1 MDKHLNLY
9 ACECVCGF
17 IDFVRRIFPRKKV
30 PALFQK
36 SSSHRGPVCF
46 FFKKNYILLY
56 FCKASATT
64 LCCNCSPASPPP
76 WLAFIFSLISSP
88 LYRLGGPRPLCWE
101 WFGPYGRKDCVLTR
115 VFWSLGVIF
124 CVQQSLGFCLACQAT
139 NVNDP
144 DSKKAGGLEATAR
157 RPNARKC
164 ATMWILNLV
173 FRVSL
178 ASLKFYAFAD
188 FALFKKKI
196 KLNKQRRKDVI
207 VTQQNPHIIA
217 VYIFIFLSI
226 SHCSY
231 NFPVERCEAN
241 SSPPI

>member
-1 MDKHLNLY
+1 MWV
-9 ACECVCGF
+9 CVWVHRLCAKDFSQKKGAGALSKEF
-17 IDFVRRIFPRKKV
+17 LSSRSCLFVFLKRITFCCIFVRPV
-30 PALFQK
+30 LQHCVVTAAL
-36 SSSHRGPVCF
+36 
-46 FFKKNYILLY
+46 L
-56 FCKASATT
+56 
-64 LCCNCSPASPPP
+64 PPP

-188 FALFKKKI
+188 FALFKKKNQI
-196 KLNKQRRKDVI
+196 KQHAQRCHSNTTEPSYNRC
-207 VTQQNPHIIA
+207 
-217 VYIFIFLSI
+217 VYFHFFYL
-226 SHCSY
+226 SHCS
-231 NFPVERCEAN
+231 
-241 SSPPI
+241 

>member
-1 MDKHLNLY
+1 MS
-9 ACECVCGF
+9 VCGGSSTLCEGF
-17 IDFVRRIFPRKKV
+17 FPEKRCRRSFKRVPLIAVLFV
-30 PALFQK
+30 
-36 SSSHRGPVCF
+36 C

-56 FCKASATT
+56 ICKASATT

-226 SHCSY
+226 
-231 NFPVERCEAN
+231 ALLL
-241 SSPPI
+241 

>member
-46 FFKKNYILLY
+46 FFLKRITFCCIFVRPVLQHCVVTAALL
-56 FCKASATT
+56 
-64 LCCNCSPASPPP
+64 PPP

-196 KLNKQRRKDVI
+196 KLNKQHHKEVI

-226 SHCSY
+226 ALLLK
-231 NFPVERCEAN
+231 FPCWALW
-241 SSPPI
+241 S

>member
-1 MDKHLNLY
+1 MWV
-9 ACECVCGF
+9 CVWVHRLCAKDFSQKKGAGALSKEF
-17 IDFVRRIFPRKKV
+17 LSSRSCLFVFLKRITFCCIFVRPV
-30 PALFQK
+30 LQHCVVTAAL
-36 SSSHRGPVCF
+36 
-46 FFKKNYILLY
+46 L
-56 FCKASATT
+56 
-64 LCCNCSPASPPP
+64 PPP

>member
-1 MDKHLNLY
+1 MS
-9 ACECVCGF
+9 VCGGSSTLCEGF
-17 IDFVRRIFPRKKV
+17 FPEKRCRRSFKRVPLIAVLFVFFLKRITFCCIFVRPV
-30 PALFQK
+30 LQHCVVTAAL
-36 SSSHRGPVCF
+36 
-46 FFKKNYILLY
+46 L
-56 FCKASATT
+56 
-64 LCCNCSPASPPP
+64 PPP

-115 VFWSLGVIF
+115 VFWSLEVIF

>member
-1 MDKHLNLY
+1 MS
-9 ACECVCGF
+9 VCGGSSTLCEGF
-17 IDFVRRIFPRKKV
+17 FPEKRCRRSFKRVPLIAVLFVFFLKRITFCCIFVRPV
-30 PALFQK
+30 LQHCVVTAAL
-36 SSSHRGPVCF
+36 
-46 FFKKNYILLY
+46 L
-56 FCKASATT
+56 
-64 LCCNCSPASPPP
+64 PPP

-115 VFWSLGVIF
+115 VFWSLEVIF

-217 VYIFIFLSI
+217 VYIFIFLFI
-226 SHCSY
+226 ALLLK
-231 NFPVERCEAN
+231 FPCWALW
-241 SSPPI
+241 S

>member
-1 MDKHLNLY
+1 MS
-9 ACECVCGF
+9 VCGGSSTLCEGF
-17 IDFVRRIFPRKKV
+17 FPEKRCRRSFKRVPLIAVLFV
-30 PALFQK
+30 
-36 SSSHRGPVCF
+36 C

-64 LCCNCSPASPPP
+64 LRCNCSPASPPP

-188 FALFKKKI
+188 FALFKKKNQI
-196 KLNKQRRKDVI
+196 KQHAQRCHSNTTEPSYNRC
-207 VTQQNPHIIA
+207 
-217 VYIFIFLSI
+217 VYFHFFYL
-226 SHCSY
+226 SHCS
-231 NFPVERCEAN
+231 
-241 SSPPI
+241 